1 MFTTFNNIID
11 GKPRSAET
19 SYHGIDPS
27 TEEPLWDAPV
37 ATEADVEDAV
47 SAARRAFASWSDVL
61 FEKRCDLVKRYAE
74 AFLSHEGEMMQ
85 LLQRETGKPKDVAFR
100 EIHSSYEGLMAAT
113 QWTLPVERLEDEK
126 KTATLR
132 YTPLGVVGAICPW
145 NYPLVLYRA
154 CLSGRELYHCQAL
167 VWSAYPQ
174 SEEKRVSLTLASPYT
189 PYSTLKAVEIGASIF
204 PPGVLQ
210 VLGGDDK
217 LGPLLVSHPQIQM
230 ISFTG
235 SIPTGKKIMEICV
248 ASKRIYIHRSIY
260 EPFLAEMVSFTEGL
274 KVGNPLVA
282 DVDIGPIQNA
292 MQYAKV
298 QSFFA
303 DCKEKGYKFATGNGA
318 AEHRTLEGESAH
330 RKGYFVT
337 PTIIENPP
345 SNSKLVTEEPF
356 GPIIPVQPWSEET
369 DVIARTNDTHMG
381 LGACIW
387 SRDLEMAE
395 RIAVQLEVGSVYINS
410 PLRPDWRVYFSG
422 HKESGVGGERGLQG
436 LLAYCKAQAV
446 HAYR

>member
-85 LLQRETGKPKDVAFR
+85 LLQRETGKP
-100 EIHSSYEGLMAAT
+100 
-113 QWTLPVERLEDEK
+113 
-126 KTATLR
+126 
-132 YTPLGVVGAICPW
+132 
-145 NYPLVLYRA
+145 
-154 CLSGRELYHCQAL
+154 
-167 VWSAYPQ
+167 
-174 SEEKRVSLTLASPYT
+174 EKRVSLTLASPYT

-235 SIPTGKKIMEICV
+235 SIPTGKKIMELNQRRGGNDAAIVCHDVDIKATAPAVVMAAFKNSGQICV